1 MDICTHR
8 YRYKTA
14 TRIVIQKV
22 GKPVSAATVSISLP
36 CTPSVPSLPL
46 LPTVRVALL
55 HLTKHTARAVHPRS
69 AALMCPLGSQL
80 SLSWGP
86 FQCLYTKQHSCPCLA
101 PHVWSHFQALIGFW
115 TPELITVWS
124 MVLLSGLLCL
134 IRISITWVLV
144 WCLSPYMP
152 RHLEHCLTCSR
163 C

>member
-22 GKPVSAATVSISLP
+22 GKPVPAATVSISLP

-55 HLTKHTARAVHPRS
+55 HLNKRTTRAVHPRS

-86 FQCLYTKQHSCPCLA
+86 MSLYQAALVSPSCTSCLIPFASLNWFPNTRAHHCLINGA
-101 PHVWSHFQALIGFW
+101 SVWSLVPHQNKHHRGPGLTF
-115 TPELITVWS
+115 IT
-124 MVLLSGLLCL
+124 
-134 IRISITWVLV
+134 IHAPT
-144 WCLSPYMP
+144 
-152 RHLEHCLTCSR
+152 SR
-163 C
+163 TLFNL